1 MVSITIAA
9 FKNMTPCSLVL
20 GYQCFTVTVKVTLV
34 TIYESTWYNIPELDS
49 LNVQA
54 QIS

>member
-9 FKNMTPCSLVL
+9 FKNTTPCSLVL
-20 GYQCFTVTVKVTLV
+20 DYQCFTVTVKVTLV
-34 TIYESTWYNIPELDS
+34 TNYETTWYDIPEYDS